1 MVKHNYG
8 ELSQALRDA
17 DSTIGV
23 LKKIVKDMENIVHS
37 DSITF
42 TGEYW
47 TNPLRDLKHEIVH
60 VEFSMPVTASHR
72 AFFILEIAQ
81 AFDFAFIGAINLP
94 TVDIMDEVL
103 YILDSIP
110 KEFKQR
116 YSKSVE
122 LIKLLASYSQGDY
135 HYFNKQ

>member
-1 MVKHNYG
+1 MIKHNYG
-8 ELSQALRDA
+8 ELSQALKDA

-47 TNPLRDLKHEIVH
+47 TNPLRDLKHEKVH

-72 AFFILEIAQ
+72 AFFILELAQ
-81 AFDFAFIGAINLP
+81 AFDLAFIGAINLP
-94 TVDIMDEVL
+94 TVDIVDEVL
-103 YILDSIP
+103 YILDSVP

-122 LIKLLASYSQGDY
+122 PLQFLVSYSQGDY
-135 HYFNKQ
+135 HHFNRR